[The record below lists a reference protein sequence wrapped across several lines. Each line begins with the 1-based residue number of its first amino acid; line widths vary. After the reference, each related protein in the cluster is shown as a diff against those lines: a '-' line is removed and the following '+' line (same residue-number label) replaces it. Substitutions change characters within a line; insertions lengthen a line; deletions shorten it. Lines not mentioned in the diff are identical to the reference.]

1 VIRFLVFHLCCQ
13 VWHIYHG
20 RVSQS
25 IWFGNLEEIVNLYFR
40 MGPPYFWADLLC
52 RGAIHIHLQNK
63 KIKWYNQSDTNET
76 KCDIY
81 ATVINKSK

>member
-1 VIRFLVFHLCCQ
+1 MVYDSLPRKE
-13 VWHIYHG
+13 
-20 RVSQS
+20 S
-25 IWFGNLEEIVNLYFR
+25 VNLSFS
-40 MGPPYFWADLLC
+40 MGPSTLAGKFIMG
-52 RGAIHIHLQNK
+52 GAIHLHLQNK